1 MDSMTTKSANVSS
14 SAVDAKVSSRAGC
27 SMTKLISNCYQMDIL
42 DVDTSSMDEEGLR
55 KIMVSCSRS
64 VMSSRH

>member
-14 SAVDAKVSSRAGC
+14 SAVDAKVSSSAVC

>member
-1 MDSMTTKSANVSS
+1 MDSMTTKSASVSLS
-14 SAVDAKVSSRAGC
+14 PVEAKVGSRAGC
-27 SMTKLISNCYQMDIL
+27 SMTTLISNCYQMDIL